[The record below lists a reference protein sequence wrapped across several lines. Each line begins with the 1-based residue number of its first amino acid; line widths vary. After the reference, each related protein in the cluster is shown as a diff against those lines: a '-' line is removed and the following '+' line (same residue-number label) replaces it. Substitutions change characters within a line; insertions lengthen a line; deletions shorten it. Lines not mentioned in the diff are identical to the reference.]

1 VNPSYYDDLRVY
13 ILLATVL
20 SIIVVTGL
28 IVYLL
33 LSRMWSQGGTSQ
45 DPRFRGREPL
55 TLDQFYERYY
65 AEEGFSRNSVQ
76 EVLVTFAEAGGLPHA
91 LLRPQDS
98 FSSLRVPES
107 ERTRELA
114 TQAARVIEE
123 SERRYG
129 IRLFEGPLTTLDDYI
144 RLYALAQRLLSRHSH
159 NAD

>member
-1 VNPSYYDDLRVY
+1 MNPSYYDDLRVY

-28 IVYLL
+28 IIYLL
-33 LSRMWSQGGTSQ
+33 LSRTWLRGGFSE

-55 TLDQFYERYY
+55 TLDQFYQRYY
-65 AEEGFSRNSVQ
+65 AEEGFSRDSVQ
-76 EVLVTFAEAGGLPHA
+76 EVLVSFAEAGGLPHA
-91 LLRPQDS
+91 LLRPEDS
-98 FSSLRVPES
+98 FTSLRVTES
-107 ERTRELA
+107 EHTRDFA
-114 TQAARVIEE
+114 TQATKVIEE

-144 RLYALAQRLLSRHSH
+144 RLYSLAQRLLSRHGH